1 MDAPVTREELV
12 HFAQQVLWLA
22 FFAGVAGAV
31 AWSMVMQ
38 GFESFADWLFD
49 LTQRRARINAARA
62 RAASAVRG
70 MGQGPMLDLSRPAY
84 PAQGA
89 RGELGRVSQVEAGGA
104 QAHTVWGRVVK
115 HGEDPRP
122 QPVDQASPGSCLK
135 DKRADGAPALRCA
148 HGAGGDSVE
157 TPSVLEELAPAL
169 PGPLLSVQGA

>member
-1 MDAPVTREELV
+1 MDAPITREELV

-49 LTQRRARINAARA
+49 LTQRRARVNAARA
-62 RAASAVRG
+62 RAARG

-89 RGELGRVSQVEAGGA
+89 QSELGRVSQVEAGES
-104 QAHTVWGRVVK
+104 QAHAVGGRVVK
-115 HGEDPRP
+115 HREDPRP
-122 QPVDQASPGSCLK
+122 VPVDQASPYSCLK